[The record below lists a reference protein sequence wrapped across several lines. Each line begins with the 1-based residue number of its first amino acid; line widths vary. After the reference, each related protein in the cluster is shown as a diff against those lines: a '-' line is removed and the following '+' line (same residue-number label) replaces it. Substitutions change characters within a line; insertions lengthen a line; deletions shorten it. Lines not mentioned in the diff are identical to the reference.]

1 MLMRGHEEKDQRG
14 PTSSVL
20 NVSRS
25 LAERAAAKVPMS
37 LGSSGSEAFG
47 SSMGSGSC
55 GSGGRITA
63 NISGFHDRRKRR
75 NSRTNHQ
82 ELTHA

>member
-1 MLMRGHEEKDQRG
+1 MLTRDQDENDQRG

-37 LGSSGSEAFG
+37 RGSSGSGATASAFDAR
-47 SSMGSGSC
+47 SC
-55 GSGGRITA
+55 GSGKLMPTSVPPLR
-63 NISGFHDRRKRR
+63 SRCKR
-75 NSRTNHQ
+75 
-82 ELTHA
+82 